1 MPPPPAISPTAGHPT
16 RSSMGRA
23 PGAEEKSPASSIPGF
38 VFHRLRRLEDCTFLD
53 FQTFPCMF
61 PQGTMPT
68 VRSLHFSF
76 LPRQIFS
83 YGFELSMS
91 HLPSIQQVTAD
102 IWCHGANAGEVKF
115 AETEFRRAVA
125 DHPNL
130 PTRLINRY
138 GIDRCLEKQKCRLNK
153 DSRPEDLGL
162 SISDMC

>member
-1 MPPPPAISPTAGHPT
+1 MLPVLRFLYLHT
-16 RSSMGRA
+16 RSRRSM
-23 PGAEEKSPASSIPGF
+23 EELTQLERGF
-38 VFHRLRRLEDCTFLD
+38 VFTADGAFPCVTDCTFLD

-138 GIDRCLEKQKCRLNK
+138 GIDRCLEKQAL
-153 DSRPEDLGL
+153 
-162 SISDMC
+162 

>member
-1 MPPPPAISPTAGHPT
+1 MLPVLRFLYLHT
-16 RSSMGRA
+16 RSRRSM
-23 PGAEEKSPASSIPGF
+23 EELTQLERGF
-38 VFHRLRRLEDCTFLD
+38 VFTADGAFPCVTDCTFLD

-68 VRSLHFSF
+68 
-76 LPRQIFS
+76 
-83 YGFELSMS
+83 
-91 HLPSIQQVTAD
+91 QVTAD

-138 GIDRCLEKQKCRLNK
+138 GIDRCLEKQAL
-153 DSRPEDLGL
+153 
-162 SISDMC
+162 

>member
-1 MPPPPAISPTAGHPT
+1 MSSAQQTKQTSQKQKRLLCRRRRRSLQPLATPLAPPWVVLPARRRSRPPP
-16 RSSMGRA
+16 RSRA
-23 PGAEEKSPASSIPGF
+23 LCSIAC
-38 VFHRLRRLEDCTFLD
+38 VDLK
-53 FQTFPCMF
+53 TFPCMF

-138 GIDRCLEKQKCRLNK
+138 GIDRCLEKQAL
-153 DSRPEDLGL
+153 
-162 SISDMC
+162 